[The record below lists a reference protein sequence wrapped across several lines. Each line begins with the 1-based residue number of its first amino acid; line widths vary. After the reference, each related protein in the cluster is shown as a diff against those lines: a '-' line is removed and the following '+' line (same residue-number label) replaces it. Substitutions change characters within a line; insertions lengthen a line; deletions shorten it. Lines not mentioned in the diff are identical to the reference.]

1 MKPELVELFKYW
13 ILEREAI
20 RFRRDSHQL
29 PPWTQDKILAN
40 NHFCNVRREDDRGT
54 KEIRAVVRLHT
65 WLVIEDLPWVYTM
78 ARLFNKAS
86 TLDYVLALIKSGD
99 ENLWQWALREKMS
112 DSEKIF
118 HTAYVVST
126 NGRPMSKIDFVAE
139 VVDQVRRIKI
149 NSTSCAEAF
158 KDLMLVQGIGS
169 FLAGQI
175 IADLKND
182 RYLEGA
188 EDWRSWACIGPGS
201 KKGLDYIF
209 NERRTTERNFMERLT
224 ELREAIYPIGVD
236 IHNQDLQNCLCEF
249 SKYVAILTNTR
260 GRSRPYH
267 ACK

>member
-1 MKPELVELFKYW
+1 MNSEMVKLFKYW
-13 ILEREAI
+13 ITERESI
-20 RFRRDSHQL
+20 RFKRDSHQL
-29 PPWTQDKILAN
+29 PPWSQDPIMNN

-54 KEIRAVVRLHT
+54 KEIRAVVHLHS
-65 WLVIEDLPWVYTM
+65 WLDIYDLPWVYTM

-86 TLDYVLALIKSGD
+86 TLDYVLYMAKSGD
-99 ENLWQWALREKMS
+99 WNLWQWALREKMS
-112 DSEKIF
+112 NDEKIF

-139 VVDQVRRIKI
+139 VVDHVRRIMVNREWCK
-149 NSTSCAEAF
+149 EAF
-158 KDLMLVQGIGS
+158 KDLMLVPGIGS

-182 RYLEGA
+182 RYLEDA
-188 EDWRSWACIGPGS
+188 YDKRSWACIGPGS

-209 NERRTTERNFMERLT
+209 GGRTTERNFMDRLVY
-224 ELREAIYPIGVD
+224 LRGEIYPVGVD

-249 SKYVAILTNTR
+249 SKYVAIKQGTR